1 MKIPYFLLLTACVA
15 NVYAGPP
22 VLDSS
27 TNSNSVPPVNV
38 PAQTIPSYDQVTNLN
53 KVQSDINDLKN
64 KVQEQSN
71 AIDYLQRVNADL
83 QKRVADLGGGKVAN
97 AAPSFIASVP
107 SVPASIGALAD
118 EKTRYNNASSAL
130 KVGDYTQ
137 AQQGFQSVITSYP
150 SGQYADNSQYWI
162 GVALLNKGD
171 KKAAV
176 QAFDLV
182 ARNYPK
188 SEKIPDAMFKIGDTL
203 LALNNKPKA
212 KEYFDYVIQNYPNT
226 NGANL
231 AAKKKIAARL

>member
-118 EKTRYNNASSAL
+118 EKTRYNR
-130 KVGDYTQ
+130 T
-137 AQQGFQSVITSYP
+137 
-150 SGQYADNSQYWI
+150 
-162 GVALLNKGD
+162 
-171 KKAAV
+171 AAHRERAYRFV
-176 QAFDLV
+176 RF
-182 ARNYPK
+182 R
-188 SEKIPDAMFKIGDTL
+188 
-203 LALNNKPKA
+203 
-212 KEYFDYVIQNYPNT
+212 
-226 NGANL
+226 
-231 AAKKKIAARL
+231 AARFPRGTRGAGQGHQRGSPY

>member
-1 MKIPYFLLLTACVA
+1 MKIPYFLLLTACVT

-27 TNSNSVPPVNV
+27 TNSNSVPPANV

-53 KVQSDINDLKN
+53 KVQSDVNDLKN

-97 AAPSFIASVP
+97 AAPAFIASVP
-107 SVPASIGALAD
+107 AGALAD
-118 EKTRYNNASSAL
+118 EKTRYNNASNAL

-137 AQQGFQSVITSYP
+137 AQQGFQSVITTYP
-150 SGQYADNSQYWI
+150 NGDYADNSQYWI

-171 KKAAV
+171 KTGAV
-176 QAFDLV
+176 RAFDLV

-188 SEKIPDAMFKIGDTL
+188 SDKIPDAMFKMGDTL
-203 LALNNKPKA
+203 LVLNNKPKA